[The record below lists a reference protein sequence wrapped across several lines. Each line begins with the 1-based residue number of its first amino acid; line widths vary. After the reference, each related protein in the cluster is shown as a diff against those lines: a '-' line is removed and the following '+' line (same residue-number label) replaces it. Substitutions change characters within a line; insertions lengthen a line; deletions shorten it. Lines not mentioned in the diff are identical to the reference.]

1 MKTLYKSISKILIA
15 TSILGFGASSVQAD
29 YLNGHKG
36 FKNKYAEYKNNRYDK
51 RSDIIFARV
60 SYSEPIY
67 TYVSKNVKECY
78 EVPVQKKVYNN
89 RDDNYR
95 HSSGYDSNS
104 IGVDTIVGAT
114 IGVVIGNQIGK
125 GNGRDA
131 AKIVGGL
138 LGAAVA
144 NGTREDRYNNTYQS
158 SGSYSYETAYE
169 TRCET
174 KKHHR
179 KEKVISGYK
188 NYFTFNEREY
198 SKLSE
203 HPLRKVRIE
212 HTISF

>member
-29 YLNGHKG
+29 YLNGHKE
-36 FKNKYAEYKNNRYDK
+36 FKNKYSGYDK
-51 RSDIIFARV
+51 RNDTTFARV
-60 SYSEPIY
+60 TYSEPIY

-158 SGSYSYETAYE
+158 NNYSYETTYE

-188 NYFTFNEREY
+188 NYFSFNGKEY
-198 SKLSE
+198 SKMSE
-203 HPLRKVRIE
+203 QPLRKVRIE